1 MKETE
6 GVFSGR
12 QRESQIQESQ
22 PQVWQEAQMPQEY
35 QYASPVR
42 KFFAGIVV
50 SILILA
56 AFIGIQIVVSV
67 MAIVGK
73 AVPFIETSNGD
84 MNDIMTQLQPIIQ
97 DPVFMTNLTVIA
109 TVVSAVAAVFFYW
122 LIFGRKKTM
131 EDKRF
136 FREKV
141 LKGRVFVMI
150 WIAAFGL
157 YYLAILISGVIEA
170 ASPQTM
176 QDYTEM
182 MDLAL
187 GGNLLAAMLAAVLLA
202 PISEECILRGL
213 ILKNLQKYFSA
224 PVVIIIQAVLFGVF
238 HMNWVQGL
246 YVVPV
251 GAALGFVALKCRS
264 VLPSIFM
271 HMVYNFMSVFVAL
284 LPAFCQ
290 TWIFAVIAVV
300 ASGAVVW
307 FMGKQSEGFE

>member
-1 MKETE
+1 
-6 GVFSGR
+6 
-12 QRESQIQESQ
+12 
-22 PQVWQEAQMPQEY
+22 
-35 QYASPVR
+35 
-42 KFFAGIVV
+42 
-50 SILILA
+50 
-56 AFIGIQIVVSV
+56 
-67 MAIVGK
+67 
-73 AVPFIETSNGD
+73 

-141 LKGRVFVMI
+141 LKGRVFFMI